1 VPPTVLEILVE
12 IAAGLL
18 LFPVTLLFVE
28 VVSASIPRPPV
39 KQPRGERR
47 QVAVLIPAHNES
59 TLIASTLEAI
69 GPQLASSDRL
79 IVIADNCTDDTA
91 AVAASA
97 GAESIVRT
105 DQIKRGK
112 GFALD
117 FGVQHLARS
126 PPDVVIVVD
135 ADCRVAAGAID
146 TLARTCDS
154 SGRPIQALY
163 LMRAPAGAGIKTQT
177 AEFAWTVK
185 NLVRPTGLH
194 RLGLP
199 CHLTGSGMA
208 FPWALI
214 SSATLATGHIVEDL
228 KLGID
233 LARRGTPPCFC
244 PEALVTSEFP
254 LSSAGAASQRARWE
268 HGHLSVILGEAPGLA
283 WDSLIRFDPNLLA
296 LAFDVL
302 VPPLA
307 LLTLLVGA
315 AWAAAC
321 ISFLLTKSLLPIA
334 MATLAALLLA
344 ASVLL
349 AWTMYGRNIVSLH
362 KLAFAAIYAPLKLP
376 LYLKFLFARQTAW
389 VRSKRDH
396 ED

>member
-1 VPPTVLEILVE
+1 MLEILVE

-18 LFPVTLLFVE
+18 LLPVTVLFVE
-28 VVSASIPRPPV
+28 VVSASILRPSV
-39 KQPRGERR
+39 KEPRGERR
-47 QVAVLIPAHNES
+47 RVAVLIPAHDES
-59 TLIASTLEAI
+59 TLIASTLESI
-69 GPQLASSDRL
+69 RPQLASSDRL
-79 IVIADNCTDDTA
+79 VVIADNCTDDTA
-91 AVAASA
+91 AIAAGA

-105 DQIKRGK
+105 DQTRRGK

-117 FGVQHLARS
+117 FGVHHLAQS

-135 ADCRVAAGAID
+135 ADCRVAPGTID

-154 SGRPIQALY
+154 SGRPVQALY

-177 AEFAWTVK
+177 AEFAWAMK

-194 RLGLP
+194 RLGMP

-208 FPWALI
+208 FPWPVI
-214 SSATLATGHIVEDL
+214 RSATLATGHIVEDL

-233 LARRGTPPCFC
+233 LARGGTPPFFC

-254 LSSAGAASQRARWE
+254 LSSVGAAAQRTRWE
-268 HGHLSVILGEAPGLA
+268 HGHLSVILSEAPVLA
-283 WDSLIRFDPNLLA
+283 WDSLTRFDPTLLA
-296 LAFDVL
+296 LAFDVM

-315 AWAAAC
+315 AWAVAC
-321 ISFLLTKSLLPIA
+321 VALLLTKALLPIV
-334 MATLAALLLA
+334 MASLAVLLLA

-349 AWTMYGRNIVSLH
+349 AWAIYGRNIVSLH

-376 LYLKFLFARQTAW
+376 LYLKFLFTRQTAW

>member
-1 VPPTVLEILVE
+1 LV
-12 IAAGLL
+12 
-18 LFPVTLLFVE
+18 
-28 VVSASIPRPPV
+28 VV
-39 KQPRGERR
+39 
-47 QVAVLIPAHNES
+47 
-59 TLIASTLEAI
+59 
-69 GPQLASSDRL
+69 
-79 IVIADNCTDDTA
+79 ADNCTDDTA
-91 AVAASA
+91 ATAVAA
-97 GAESIVRT
+97 GAECIVRT
-105 DQIKRGK
+105 DQINRGK

-117 FGVQHLARS
+117 YGVQHLARS

-135 ADCRVAAGAID
+135 ADCQAAPGTID

-154 SGRPIQALY
+154 SGRPVQALY
-163 LMRAPAGAGIKTQT
+163 LMQASAGAGIKTQT
-177 AEFAWTVK
+177 AEFAWVVK

-194 RLGLP
+194 RLGMP
-199 CHLTGSGMA
+199 CHLSGSGMA

-214 SSATLATGHIVEDL
+214 RSATLATGHIVEDL

-233 LARRGTPPCFC
+233 LARRGTPAAFC
-244 PEALVTSEFP
+244 TEALVTSEFP
-254 LSSAGAASQRARWE
+254 LSSVGAASQRTRWE

-283 WDSLIRFDPNLLA
+283 WDFLTRFDLKLLA
-296 LAFDVL
+296 LALDVM

-321 ISFLLTKSLLPIA
+321 TAFVLTKALLPLA

-349 AWTMYGRNIVSLH
+349 AWTLYGRNIVSLH

-376 LYLKFLFARQTAW
+376 LYLKFLFTRQTAW
-389 VRSKRDH
+389 VRSKRNH

>member
-1 VPPTVLEILVE
+1 MLEALVE

-18 LFPVTLLFVE
+18 LLPVTVLFAE
-28 VVSASIPRPPV
+28 VLSASIVRSSV
-39 KQPRGERR
+39 KELRGERR
-47 QVAVLIPAHNES
+47 RVAVLIPAHNES
-59 TLIASTLEAI
+59 SLIASTLESI
-69 GPQLASSDRL
+69 RPQLAGSDRL
-79 IVIADNCTDDTA
+79 LVIADNCTDDTA
-91 AVAASA
+91 AMAAGA
-97 GAESIVRT
+97 GAECIVRT
-105 DQIKRGK
+105 DQSRRGK

-117 FGVQHLARS
+117 FGVHHLAQS
-126 PPDVVIVVD
+126 PPQVVIVVD
-135 ADCRVAAGAID
+135 ADCRVAPGAID
-146 TLARTCDS
+146 TLARQCDS

-177 AEFAWTVK
+177 AEFAWAMK

-194 RLGLP
+194 RLGMP

-208 FPWALI
+208 FPWPVI
-214 SSATLATGHIVEDL
+214 RSATLATGHIVEDL

-233 LARRGTPPCFC
+233 LARTGTAPLFC

-254 LSSAGAASQRARWE
+254 LSSAGAASQRTRWE
-268 HGHLSVILGEAPGLA
+268 HGHLSVILSEAPVLA
-283 WDSLIRFDPNLLA
+283 WDSLIRFDPTLLA
-296 LAFDVL
+296 LAFDVM

-321 ISFLLTKSLLPIA
+321 AAFLLTKALLPIA
-334 MATLAALLLA
+334 MASLAVLLLA

-349 AWTMYGRNIVSLH
+349 AWAIYGRHIVSLH

-376 LYLKFLFARQTAW
+376 LYLKFLFTRQTAW

>member
-1 VPPTVLEILVE
+1 MLEFLIE

-18 LFPVTLLFVE
+18 LLPVAVLFAE
-28 VVSASIPRPPV
+28 VVSASIPRSRV
-39 KQPRGERR
+39 NQPQGERR
-47 QVAVLIPAHNES
+47 RVAVLIPAHNEAS
-59 TLIASTLEAI
+59 LIASTLESI
-69 GPQLASSDRL
+69 RPQLASSDRL
-79 IVIADNCTDDTA
+79 VVVADNCSDDTA
-91 AVAASA
+91 AIAAGA

-105 DQIKRGK
+105 DQTKRGK

-117 FGVQHLARS
+117 FGVHYLAQS
-126 PPDVVIVVD
+126 PPEVVIVVD
-135 ADCRVAAGAID
+135 ADCRVGSGAID
-146 TLARTCDS
+146 TLARACDS
-154 SGRPIQALY
+154 SARPIQALY

-177 AEFAWTVK
+177 AEFAWAMK
-185 NLVRPTGLH
+185 NLVRPTGLR
-194 RLGLP
+194 RLRMP

-208 FPWALI
+208 FPWPLI
-214 SSATLATGHIVEDL
+214 RSATLATGHIVEDL

-233 LARRGTPPCFC
+233 LARSGTPPLFC
-244 PEALVTSEFP
+244 PYALVTSEFP
-254 LSSAGAASQRARWE
+254 LSSVGEASQRTRWE
-268 HGHLSVILGEAPGLA
+268 HGHLSVILSEAPGLA

-296 LAFDVL
+296 LAFDVM

-321 ISFLLTKSLLPIA
+321 IAFLLTKALLPLA
-334 MATLAALLLA
+334 MASAAALLLA

-349 AWTMYGRNIVSLH
+349 AWSIYGRNIVSLH

-376 LYLKFLFARQTAW
+376 LYLKFLFTRQTAW
-389 VRSKRDH
+389 VRSKRDR

>member
-1 VPPTVLEILVE
+1 MLETLVE
-12 IAAGLL
+12 FAAGLL
-18 LFPVTLLFVE
+18 LLPVTVLFVE
-28 VVSASIPRPPV
+28 VVSASIPRPLV
-39 KQPRGERR
+39 KEPRGERR
-47 QVAVLIPAHNES
+47 RLAVLMPAHNES
-59 TLIASTLEAI
+59 TLIASTLESI
-69 GPQLASSDRL
+69 RPQLGSSDRL
-79 IVIADNCTDDTA
+79 VVVADNCTDDTA
-91 AVAASA
+91 AIAAGA

-105 DQIKRGK
+105 DLTKRGK

-117 FGVQHLARS
+117 FGVHHLAQS

-135 ADCRVAAGAID
+135 ADCRVAPGTID
-146 TLARTCDS
+146 TLARACDS

-177 AEFAWTVK
+177 AEFAWAVK

-194 RLGLP
+194 RLGMP

-208 FPWALI
+208 FPWSLI
-214 SSATLATGHIVEDL
+214 RSATLATGHIVEDL

-233 LARRGTPPCFC
+233 LARGGAPPFFC
-244 PEALVTSEFP
+244 REALVTSEFP
-254 LSSAGAASQRARWE
+254 ISSVGAASQRTRWE

-283 WDSLIRFDPNLLA
+283 WDSLTRFDPNLLA
-296 LAFDVL
+296 LAFDVI

-321 ISFLLTKSLLPIA
+321 IAFLVTKALLPLG

-344 ASVLL
+344 TSVLL
-349 AWTMYGRNIVSLH
+349 AWAVYGRNIVSLR
-362 KLAFAAIYAPLKLP
+362 KLAFAALYAPLKLP
-376 LYLKFLFARQTAW
+376 LYLKFLFTRQTAW
-389 VRSKRDH
+389 VRSKRDA

>member
-1 VPPTVLEILVE
+1 MLEALVE

-18 LFPVTLLFVE
+18 LLPVTVLFVE
-28 VVSASIPRPPV
+28 VVSASIPRPSMKKP
-39 KQPRGERR
+39 QGERR
-47 QVAVLIPAHNES
+47 RVAVLMPAHNES
-59 TLIASTLEAI
+59 SLLASTLESI
-69 GPQLASSDRL
+69 RPQLESSDRL
-79 IVIADNCTDDTA
+79 VVIADNCTDDTA
-91 AVAASA
+91 AIAAGA

-105 DQIKRGK
+105 DPTRRGK

-117 FGVQHLARS
+117 FGVHQLAHS
-126 PPDVVIVVD
+126 PPEVVIVVD
-135 ADCRVAAGAID
+135 ADCRVAPGAID
-146 TLARTCDS
+146 TLARSCDS
-154 SGRPIQALY
+154 SGRPVQALY

-177 AEFAWTVK
+177 AEFAWAMK
-185 NLVRPTGLH
+185 NLVRPTGLR
-194 RLGLP
+194 RLGMP

-208 FPWALI
+208 FPWPLMR
-214 SSATLATGHIVEDL
+214 SATLATGHIVEDL

-233 LARRGTPPCFC
+233 LARSGTPPIFC

-254 LSSAGAASQRARWE
+254 LSSVGAASQRTRWE
-268 HGHLSVILGEAPGLA
+268 HGHLSVILSEAPGLA
-283 WDSLIRFDPNLLA
+283 WDSVTRFDPNLLA
-296 LAFDVL
+296 LALDVM

-321 ISFLLTKSLLPIA
+321 VAFLLTKALLPVA
-334 MATLAALLLA
+334 MASLALLLLA

-349 AWTMYGRNIVSLH
+349 AWAVYGRNIVSLH

-376 LYLKFLFARQTAW
+376 LYLKFLFTRQTAW